1 MNIFEKMNDRILF
14 CGQGAGV
21 MAIECDTGIFQ
32 AFEESGIIPGKA
44 LTSSGSTLFSSLY
57 YSGHPVRWFHDLMEN
72 RSLDEFFQFSIGG
85 TIGSLFGGARHI
97 VNNDGVKE
105 LLERYMT
112 AKATLRVT
120 TSVTKLSDWSAKFMS
135 ATPLTALAA
144 TSIPWVFKP
153 VKIGDSLY
161 VDGGVV
167 NNIPLPKPEEL
178 DKWDHIYV
186 FLAPKTVYNDKE
198 CDPLLIGLIELLQA
212 IMDRELK
219 QLEET
224 GYFDNPK
231 ITVINPPD
239 ALGGGLLNWSPNFQL
254 RDAVYKQTKEL
265 LQNA

>member
-1 MNIFEKMNDRILF
+1 MSIFEKMNDRILF

-32 AFEESGIIPGKA
+32 AFEEAGIIPGKA

-72 RSLDEFFQFSIGG
+72 HNLDEFFQFSIEG
-85 TIGSLFGGARHI
+85 TVGSLFGGARHI

-112 AKATLRVT
+112 GKATTRVT
-120 TSVTKLSDWSAKFMS
+120 TSVTKLADWSAKYMS
-135 ATPLTALAA
+135 ATPASALAA

-153 VKIGDSLY
+153 VKIGEHLY

-167 NNIPLPKPEEL
+167 NNIPIPRPEEL
-178 DKWDHIYV
+178 DNWDHVYI
-186 FLAPKTVYNDKE
+186 FLSPRTTYNDQE
-198 CDPLLIGLIELLQA
+198 CDPLLMGLIELLQA
-212 IMDRELK
+212 IMDREIV

-231 ITVINPPD
+231 ITVINPPESY
-239 ALGGGLLNWSPNFQL
+239 GGGLLNWSPKFKL
-254 RDAVYKQTKEL
+254 RQVTYELTKEL
-265 LQNA
+265 LKNA